1 MERTGK
7 IPDFDLEIL
16 KCGLEIAQHTD
27 KEISINLSNSSIS
40 TEGFLDKLEDVIG
53 IRHRNNLLV
62 EITETQEPSPQ
73 HIAHGYM
80 MGRHRKPLLDEDIQA
95 YQYGPIIKSVHNKVR
110 YYGSSPVL
118 KIKGASAWKGQFTT
132 QEYEIIREVVSLY
145 GAHTA
150 LTLSAAMHHPST
162 PWSITREYANGD
174 APISND
180 LIGIFY
186 SKLLEEPAHRYL

>member
-1 MERTGK
+1 MSK
-7 IPDFDLEIL
+7 KSLAVAQLILELSSASPRPCVTPMKLL
-16 KCGLEIAQHTD
+16 KLTY
-27 KEISINLSNSSIS
+27 
-40 TEGFLDKLEDVIG
+40 
-53 IRHRNNLLV
+53 
-62 EITETQEPSPQ
+62 
-73 HIAHGYM
+73 IAHGYM